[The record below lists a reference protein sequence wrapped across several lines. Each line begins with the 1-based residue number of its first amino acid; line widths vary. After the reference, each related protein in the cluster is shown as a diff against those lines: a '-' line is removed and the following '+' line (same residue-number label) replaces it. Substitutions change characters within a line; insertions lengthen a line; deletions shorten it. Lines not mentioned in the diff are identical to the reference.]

1 MASATSSST
10 SAVGIREREPAI
22 GQPLDRIDGKL
33 KVSGGA
39 TYAYEYG
46 EGGKPA
52 YGFILGAA
60 IGKGR
65 IVEIDTTEAEGAP
78 GVLLVLTHK
87 NAPPQP
93 EFGATTVEPPARTFE
108 RPRPVLAGDR
118 ISHYDEPVALV
129 VASTFE
135 AARSAAGL
143 IKVNYQRE
151 IGAFDLKAN
160 VGDAYQPRR
169 LNAGIENETA
179 LGDFNA
185 AFASAPVRTDVT
197 YTLPYENHNPMEPH
211 ATVAAWSGDQLTLYT
226 STQTVASIRTGVA
239 NTLQIPPD
247 RIRVVTPY
255 VGGGFGSKLIVHCDV
270 VLAAMAARLAQR
282 PVKVA
287 LTRQQMFGN
296 TGHRPMFVQQVR
308 LGAETDGR
316 LTAIAHEVL
325 SSTARTEEFAEQ
337 TAAASR
343 SLYAAPNR
351 LTRGRL
357 VRLDTH
363 RGEWM
368 RAPGEAPGLLAIECA
383 MDELAERVGLDPIE
397 LRVRNEPDQ
406 DPERKVPFSSRN
418 LVGCMREGARRF
430 GWERRPTKPA
440 SMRDGKMLVGYGMAA
455 SIRPNYLRPSQAA
468 VEISNKG
475 EVTARLDMTDIG
487 TGTYTILTQIAAD
500 GLGVPVSAVKIELG
514 DSRFPR
520 TPGSGGSFG
529 AASAGG
535 ALHNACAT
543 LRQKIAQAAIADSNS
558 TLRGANAAEVS
569 FAHGEVRIGDRSEN
583 LAALLERIAPQGL
596 AAEGSIAPGDTY
608 RNFSQHAFGAH
619 FAEVGV
625 DADTGEVRLR
635 RMLGMFAA
643 GRILNPKT
651 ARSQMIGGM
660 IWGVGM
666 ALMEE
671 GVMDARYGQFINHD
685 LAEYHVATNADV
697 PDVDA
702 VFIDEQDDKGNPLGS
717 KGIGELGICG
727 AGAAVANAV
736 YNATGVRVREFP
748 ITLDKLLSKM
758 PAPAI

>member
-1 MASATSSST
+1 MAATSSST
-10 SAVGIREREPAI
+10 SAVGIREREGAI
-22 GQPLDRIDGKL
+22 GQPLDRVDGKL
-33 KVSGGA
+33 KVTGGA
-39 TYAYEYG
+39 TYAYEYA

-65 IVEIDTTEAEGAP
+65 IVEIDTSEAERAP
-78 GVLLVLTHK
+78 GVLLVMTYK

-93 EFGATTVEPPARTFE
+93 DFGAPTVPNPALTFE
-108 RPRPVLAGDR
+108 RPRPVLASDR

-129 VASTFE
+129 VATTFE

-143 IKVNYQRE
+143 INVRYERE
-151 IGAFDLKAN
+151 AGVFDFKAN
-160 VGDAYQPRR
+160 FDSAYKPGR

-211 ATVAAWSGDQLTLYT
+211 ATVAAWSGDELTLYT
-226 STQTVASIRTGVA
+226 STQTAASIRSGVA
-239 NTLQIPPD
+239 NTLQVPPD
-247 RIRVVTPY
+247 RVRVVTPY
-255 VGGGFGSKLIVHCDV
+255 VGGGFGSKLIVHCEA
-270 VLAAMAARLAQR
+270 VLAAAAARIAQR

-296 TGHRPMFVQQVR
+296 TGHRPMMIQQIR

-325 SSTARTEEFAEQ
+325 SSTARAEEFAEQ
-337 TAAASR
+337 TAASSR

-351 LTRGRL
+351 LTRTRL

-368 RAPGEAPGLLAIECA
+368 RAPGEAPGLLAFECA

-397 LRVRNEPDQ
+397 LRLRNEPDQ

-418 LVGCMREGARRF
+418 LIGCMREGARRF
-430 GWERRPTKPA
+430 GWERRPAKPA
-440 SMRDGKMLVGYGMAA
+440 SMRDGKMLLGYGMAA
-455 SIRPNYLRPSQAA
+455 AIRPNYLRPSQAA
-468 VEISNKG
+468 VQISNSG

-500 GLGVPVSAVKIELG
+500 GLGVPASAVKVELG
-514 DSRFPR
+514 DSRFPK

-529 AASAGG
+529 AASAGS
-535 ALHNACAT
+535 ALHNACGA
-543 LRQKIAQAAIADSNS
+543 LRQKIAQAAIADSRS
-558 TLRGANAAEVS
+558 PLRGANAAEVS
-569 FAHGEVRIGDRSEN
+569 FAQGEVRIGDRSEN
-583 LAALLERIAPQGL
+583 LTALLARIAPQGL

-625 DADTGEVRLR
+625 DADTGEIRLR
-635 RMLGMFAA
+635 RMLGVFTA

-660 IWGVGM
+660 IWGVGA

-671 GVMDARYGQFINHD
+671 GVMDPRYGQFINHD

-697 PDVDA
+697 PDVEA
-702 VFIDEQDDKGNPLGS
+702 IFLDEQDDKGNPLGI

-736 YNATGVRVREFP
+736 YNATGIRVRDFP
-748 ITLDKLLSKM
+748 VTLDKLLPQM
-758 PAPAI
+758 PMTSI